1 METKQLLRES
11 IHSFGV
17 SWDISQKDEI
27 RELGWQT
34 NLQEKSPITREE
46 YEQLFTEVWEEIETL
61 KGVEKSLEPEGIT
74 KKEPKYTIHELM
86 LHVKQGDLSWLGD
99 GTKSI
104 AYYQTGIPWIDRNH
118 GIEKRTILTAPS
130 NTGKT
135 LLAIQ
140 IARSVSMLGKPVL
153 YLDFETSIRDLW
165 LRFLTQGTNMTKED
179 MLTRGKLLLK
189 DEVANKRLSNNARKA
204 KNVYSPELS
213 GIETLDDMTNMID
226 SWQKGKNEGLVIID
240 QITGLKRFTGADTQF
255 EQTQKIADWLREG
268 VKDKPWTI
276 LALSPQNKANYN
288 KGEVISITGSGELG
302 YAVDAI
308 WSISKRLGEKE
319 EKWNRRDVT
328 LDILKSRSGSLRDFS
343 FDLIRNSED
352 EFELGSTMV
361 HADQIVEEM
370 QQL

>member
-17 SWDISQKDEI
+17 SWDVSQKEEI
-27 RELGWQT
+27 RELGWQA
-34 NLQEKSPITREE
+34 NLQEKAPITKEE
-46 YEQLFTEVWEEIETL
+46 YEQLFAEVWEEIEIL
-61 KGVEKSLEPEGIT
+61 KGVEKYLEPADIT
-74 KKEPKYTIHELM
+74 QEEPKYTIHELM
-86 LHVKQGDLSWLGD
+86 LHVKKGDLSWLGD
-99 GTKSI
+99 GTRSI
-104 AYYQTGIPWIDRNH
+104 AYFETGIPWIDSNH
-118 GIEKRTILTAPS
+118 GLEKRTILTAPS

-165 LRFLTQGTNMTKED
+165 LRFLTQGTNLTKED

-189 DEVANKRLSNNARKA
+189 EELTNKRLSNNARKA

-213 GIETLDDMTNMID
+213 GIETLDDMADMID
-226 SWQKGKNEGLVIID
+226 AWQEGKNEGLVIID

-288 KGEVISITGSGELG
+288 KGEVVSITGSGELG

-308 WSISKRLGEKE
+308 WAISKKLGENE
-319 EKWNRRDVT
+319 EKWNRRSVT
-328 LDILKSRSGSLRDFS
+328 LDILKSRSGSLKEFN

-352 EFELGSTMV
+352 EFELGRME
-361 HADQIVEEM
+361 VEAEDVAKEL
-370 QQL
+370 QAL